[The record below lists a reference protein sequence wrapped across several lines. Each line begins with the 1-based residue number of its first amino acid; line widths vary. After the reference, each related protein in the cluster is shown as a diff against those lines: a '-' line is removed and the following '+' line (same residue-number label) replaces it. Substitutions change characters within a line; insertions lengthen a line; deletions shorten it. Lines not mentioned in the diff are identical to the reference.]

1 MENLKD
7 KQKCEICDGSF
18 CYKRNL
24 KKHVAIVH
32 NYRVTNKDLK
42 CGSCEKSFKLS
53 DRLRKHIKTIH
64 EGRRDNN
71 KCDSCG

>member
-7 KQKCEICDGSF
+7 KQKIEICDGSF

-32 NYRVTNKDLK
+32 NYGVRNKDLK
-42 CGSCEKSFKLS
+42 CGSCEKSFAHAGP
-53 DRLRKHIKTIH
+53 LRKHIKNIH
-64 EGRRDNN
+64 
-71 KCDSCG
+71 